1 MSFGVNKSVSFVA
14 KRHLLPE
21 DIVKLQ
27 KFQQSKLAVAH
38 LLNGAKGDVIL
49 LQVIAS
55 EFQLDVLTL
64 QTSSHHVQEIL
75 LNSLVRSCRGMS

>member
-1 MSFGVNKSVSFVA
+1 MSIGANKSVSFVA

-21 DIVKLQ
+21 DVVKLQ

-38 LLNGAKGDVIL
+38 LLNGTKGDVIL

-55 EFQLDVLTL
+55 EFQFDVLTL

-75 LNSLVRSCRGMS
+75 LNSSVRSCRGMS